1 MSIAELLGIA
11 DREVVALVGGGGKST
26 LLFALGRDL
35 AAAGRGVV
43 LTTTT
48 KMGRDQVTGS
58 VTVVGSID
66 AVARVTRWPALL
78 ICGGDD
84 HKITGP
90 DPAEVGRVL
99 DLQEVDVVV
108 VEADGAHGRP
118 LKAPASHEPVVP
130 PSSTVVVITMGIDAV
145 GGRLGDVAH
154 RPRQAMEFGG
164 LGADDV
170 LTASDCATIL
180 LHPQG
185 ALRVV
190 PPGARVVVAI
200 TKVDGASE
208 NAARVVRRLV
218 AAHPAVDLVVIIR
231 DGAS

>member
-1 MSIAELLGIA
+1 M
-11 DREVVALVGGGGKST
+11 
-26 LLFALGRDL
+26 
-35 AAAGRGVV
+35 
-43 LTTTT
+43 
-48 KMGRDQVTGS
+48 
-58 VTVVGSID
+58 
-66 AVARVTRWPALL
+66 L

-99 DLQEVDVVV
+99 DLPEVDVVV

-118 LKAPASHEPVVP
+118 IKAPASHEPVVP
-130 PSSTVVVITMGIDAV
+130 PSSTLVVITMGIDAV

-154 RPRQAMEFGG
+154 RPERAMEFTG

-170 LTASDCATIL
+170 LTAPHCAAIL
-180 LHPQG
+180 LHPHG

-200 TKVDGASE
+200 TKVDAATE
-208 NAARVVRRLV
+208 NAAAEVRSQV
-218 AAHPAVDLVVIIR
+218 AAHPAVDRVVIIR
-231 DGAS
+231 DTTS